1 MDVERLAESVG
12 ATASERTRLM
22 TSQMDRIEWKLDQL
36 LLMMVQGPAAEASA
50 KAMAEEAKREAEEAS
65 GIVFGKLTE
74 EERDFVVSMLQDM
87 TPKQHATLQMLMNGK
102 KNQEIAERF
111 GVTLNTAKVFVRT
124 VMKRLKVKRRADVMR
139 YVYPVLRVM
148 DDATYR
154 KMSSGLPV
162 SWDEDYNYERREDDP
177 FWPLYGKKTGPV
189 YDRELRSP
197 RARGDDEQ

>member
-1 MDVERLAESVG
+1 
-12 ATASERTRLM
+12 M

-36 LLMMVQGPAAEASA
+36 LLMMVKGPAAEASA
-50 KAMAEEAKREAEEAS
+50 EAMADEAKRKAEEAS
-65 GIVFGKLTE
+65 GVVFGKLSDA
-74 EERDFVVSMLQDM
+74 ERDFVVDVLQDM
-87 TPKQHATLQMLMNGK
+87 TPKQHATLQMLVNGK
-102 KNQEIAERF
+102 KNHEIAERF

-189 YDRELRSP
+189 YDPELRSP